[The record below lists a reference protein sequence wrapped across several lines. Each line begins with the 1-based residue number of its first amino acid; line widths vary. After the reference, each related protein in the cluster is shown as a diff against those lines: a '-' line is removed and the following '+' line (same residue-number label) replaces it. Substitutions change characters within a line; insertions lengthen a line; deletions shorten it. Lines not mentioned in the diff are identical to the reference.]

1 MPQALPN
8 AVPRRRHHPRRAP
21 GALQPGAL
29 RLAARRL
36 GAVLISAAMLGG
48 GLVAARAGAQEPGV
62 DAAAE
67 APAAVAPAQQPP
79 ADPVAAAADGES
91 RAALAPV
98 RVSRATGPIVVDG
111 RLDETAWEAAAAVGV
126 AFEWFPGDNTA
137 APVDTDVRVTFDD
150 ERLYVGFRARDPRPA
165 AIRAHLADRDDAFQ
179 DDAVGFAIDPFN
191 DRRTAYLFRV
201 NPLGVQMDARLSDV
215 DESEDWSW
223 DAIWDADARLTAEGY
238 VVEIAVPL
246 SQLRFPRGAAGDGAA
261 GNGGAGGQT
270 WGFLAQRRYPRDVEH
285 RLASVLRDRE
295 LDCLV
300 CQFAPLG
307 GFVVRRPGLDLALQP
322 TVTAGRTDLAA
333 TPGGRLVAGDE
344 DVEAGLTV
352 RWNPAAAVTALG
364 TANPDF
370 SQVEAD
376 AVQLDVNTRFALFF
390 PERRPFFL
398 EGADAFSTFL
408 PAVFTR
414 TIADP
419 TAGAKLTGKLG
430 RHSFGLLAAEDSIN
444 NLLFPGFEG
453 SRRTSLDE
461 DVLAGVARV
470 QRDVGATSSLGLLW
484 AGRDGSGYGNH
495 VAGLDGTLR
504 PSDSKAIRFQL
515 LGSRTDY
522 PDALAAAFG
531 QPAGGFGGHALAVQA
546 SHSDREW
553 FWFGRYDEIDDDFR
567 ADSGFLPQV
576 GYRFAQAGANRT
588 FWGGEDRWYRRLE
601 VYLGADTTHQLEGE
615 VRDWGADLEATWW
628 GPKQTVVSV
637 NLAPNEES
645 FAGDTYT
652 NFRQGVEASFRP
664 SGDLG
669 LGFAVR
675 WGGTIDFDNRREAD
689 FLRIAGEA
697 DFHLGRHVEGTIGH
711 EWQDFEVAPGPL
723 FRAHVTEARVVYHL
737 NVRTYLR
744 AIVQHTD
751 LERNPAVYGF
761 PVEEDEDD
769 LFTQLL
775 FSYRLDPQ
783 TALLAGYSDD
793 RRALTGSS
801 LEPAGRTFFL
811 KMGYAFLF

>member
-1 MPQALPN
+1 MRP
-8 AVPRRRHHPRRAP
+8 
-21 GALQPGAL
+21 
-29 RLAARRL
+29 AR
-36 GAVLISAAMLGG
+36 
-48 GLVAARAGAQEPGV
+48 PH
-62 DAAAE
+62 AAALLCVSILGISLFA
-67 APAAVAPAQQPP
+67 APTAAQQPP
-79 ADPVAAAADGES
+79 AAAAPDLEPL
-91 RAALAPV
+91 AAVAPV
-98 RVSRATGPIVVDG
+98 RVARATGPIVVDG
-111 RLDETAWEAAAAVGV
+111 RLDETAWEAAAAVAV
-126 AFEWFPGDNTA
+126 PFEWFPGDNTA
-137 APVDTDVRVTFDD
+137 APVDTDVRVPFDD
-150 ERLYVGFRARDPRPA
+150 ARLYVGFRARDPRPA
-165 AIRAHLADRDDAFQ
+165 AIRAHLADRDDAFE
-179 DDAVGFAIDPFN
+179 DDSVGFAIDPFN

-201 NPLGVQMDARLSDV
+201 NPLGVQMDARLSDA
-215 DESEDWSW
+215 DDSEDWSW
-223 DAIWDADARLTAEGY
+223 DAIWDAAGRLTPDGY

-246 SQLRFPRGAAGDGAA
+246 SQLRFPKG
-261 GNGGAGGQT
+261 GGAEGDGGQT

-285 RLASVLRDRE
+285 LLRSVVRDRG
-295 LDCLV
+295 LDGLV

-307 GFVVRRPGLDLALQP
+307 GFVVRRPGRELALQP

-333 TPGGRLVAGDE
+333 SPGGRLVAGDE
-344 DVEAGLTV
+344 DVEAGLTL
-352 RWNPAAAVTALG
+352 RWNPTASLTALG
-364 TANPDF
+364 TVNPDF

-430 RHSFGLLAAEDSIN
+430 RHGFGVLAAEDSIN

-453 SRRTSLDE
+453 SRRTSLDQ

-484 AGRDGSGYGNH
+484 TGRDASGYANH
-495 VAGLDGTLR
+495 VAGIDGTLR

-515 LGSRTDY
+515 LGSRTEY

-531 QPAGGFGGHALAVQA
+531 QPADGFGGHALAVQA

-576 GYRFAQAGANRT
+576 GYRFGQAGVNRT
-588 FWGGEDRWYRRLE
+588 FWGDEDRWYRRLE
-601 VYLGADTTHQLEGE
+601 IYLGADATHELEGD
-615 VRDWGADLEATWW
+615 VRDWGGDLEATWW

-645 FAGDTYT
+645 FAGETYSS
-652 NFRQGVEASFRP
+652 FRQGVEASFRP

-669 LGFAVR
+669 LGFGVR
-675 WGGTIDFDNRREAD
+675 WGGTIDFANRREAD
-689 FLRIAGEA
+689 FLRIGAEA
-697 DFHLGRHVEGTIGH
+697 DFHLGRHVEGTLGH

-751 LERNPAVYGF
+751 LERNPAVYLF

-769 LFTQLL
+769 LFAQLL
-775 FSYRLDPQ
+775 FSYKLDPQ

-793 RRALTGSS
+793 RLALTGSS

-811 KMGYAFLF
+811 KVGYAFLF